1 MFKVVELAPIFTYIS
16 FRTLQENKLYIK
28 KFLDSMFSYF
38 PAPLGLP
45 MLHPHIPLYLKF
57 SLNTQ
62 PTYLLLFSSFSVLIF
77 TFLALCA
84 CTYPQT
90 QLTKKTGALFRRQ
103 GSIELSR

>member
-1 MFKVVELAPIFTYIS
+1 
-16 FRTLQENKLYIK
+16 
-28 KFLDSMFSYF
+28 MFSYF

-77 TFLALCA
+77 TFLVLCA

-90 QLTKKTGALFRRQ
+90 QLTKKTGALFRETFYL
-103 GSIELSR
+103 GMSVKVFLDETNI